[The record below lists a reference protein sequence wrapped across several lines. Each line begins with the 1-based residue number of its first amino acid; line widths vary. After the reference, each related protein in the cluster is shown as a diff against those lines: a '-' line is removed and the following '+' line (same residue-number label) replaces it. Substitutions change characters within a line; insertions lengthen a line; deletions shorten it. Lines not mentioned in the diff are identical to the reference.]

1 MNHSLAVH
9 QMSLRLATV
18 RDRCAVHLILMG
30 WQIALTGCG
39 YIYRFPLSFPTP
51 VALRAFRSVW

>member
-18 RDRCAVHLILMG
+18 RDRCAFHLILVG
-30 WQIALTGCG
+30 RQIAFTGWS
-39 YIYRFPLSFPTP
+39 YIYSFIVLSHGHVTSGLPF
-51 VALRAFRSVW
+51 